1 MPEDT
6 FAELRAAGYLR
17 RHRLLVR
24 RDPAARVHALAI
36 ARRTGLTMAE
46 LVRVGERLI
55 AADQREAG

>member
-17 RHRLLVR
+17 RRRLLTR
-24 RDPAARVHALAI
+24 HDPAARTEVVAI
-36 ARRTGLTMAE
+36 ARRTGLTMEAIA
-46 LVRVGERLI
+46 RVGMRLL